1 MEIIDRDW
9 YRGETKGGAARGIFP
24 ASFVRVVDAFPGDAP
39 SASANVRPY
48 LEAGRHKGNEY
59 MNTANQFRGLE
70 EAMRAMGQQNMMKSV
85 INGIPE
91 SLQQEASRERERHQQ
106 RSAQPTPPLQRDASV
121 PQEIFQGGNS
131 TAFSD

>member
-48 LEAGRHKGNEY
+48 LEAGKHKGNEY

-70 EAMRAMGQQNMMKSV
+70 EAMRAMGQQ
-85 INGIPE
+85 
-91 SLQQEASRERERHQQ
+91 
-106 RSAQPTPPLQRDASV
+106 
-121 PQEIFQGGNS
+121 GGNS
-131 TAFSD
+131 IDILARFPNLSLIMYLEF